1 MLVGEAQV
9 ALSGDLGPIGHHHH
23 ASPAIVVGVDGP
35 LRFVAGATRESRAAL
50 IAPGF
55 AHAVDLSSGLSPGRS
70 SGVGSG
76 AGGGRRLG
84 RIAVFVLPA
93 AGAPLHRDVVSDL
106 QHPGQWLELAAALAS
121 GSVASFEP
129 LQRCLAREGLHP
141 RPVDRRLRRALE
153 LLADDLDDN
162 RAIEE
167 IAAEAGLSPTRL
179 MALARQQLGTSLR
192 GYRRWL
198 RSFHVA
204 RRYALGA
211 SLTDAALEAGFS
223 SSAHLSAAA
232 REQFG
237 IRPSQLLTPHT
248 RAAIRAV

>member
-1 MLVGEAQV
+1 MVLLVTLIQLVNVLDFVMVMPLGRDFARSLSFSESQLGLVG
-9 ALSGDLGPIGHHHH
+9 
-23 ASPAIVVGVDGP
+23 
-35 LRFVAGATRESRAAL
+35 
-50 IAPGF
+50 
-55 AHAVDLSSGLSPGRS
+55 
-70 SGVGSG
+70 GSYT
-76 AGGGRRLG
+76 
-84 RIAVFVLPA
+84 
-93 AGAPLHRDVVSDL
+93 
-106 QHPGQWLELAAALAS
+106 LAAAIVGLAS
-121 GSVASFEP
+121 SRFLDCFEP